1 VAKKKAYSRIKRQRL
16 LCKCCYKLLWN
27 CYGGILNKDYLKAES
42 IPVFSRRSLT
52 ISRIGIIGNGVAATT
67 AVREIRN
74 RDKEVE
80 IDVFTDERHP
90 YYPRPNLIDLVANR
104 KTIKETIRYDVDWYE
119 KNDVDLML
127 STPVFQIDTKTKTII
142 STSKDYG
149 RYDSLLIAVGCRPFV
164 PPFEGLHKNN
174 VHVIRTL
181 DDALDIREAVKG
193 AGREIVVGGG
203 ILGIELAAA
212 MKEVGGDPIVV
223 SNEKRL
229 LPMQLDDQGS
239 AVLTKQIE
247 DKGISVLF
255 GFECRSISGGTD
267 AEGIVS
273 AQNDTIGGDLVVIA
287 TGVRSNT
294 IIAKNSG
301 IKYNKSIVADD
312 QMQTSAKG
320 IFTAGDCMEWNHQWH
335 GIIPWATATAR
346 VAAQNMLDFGSAK
359 FEGITPSN
367 QLQVVGIDLTSIGII
382 HPDSP
387 DYETLVSVDMENGK
401 YFKAVLKDDVLVGG
415 IALGSRKIALK
426 LRSLIVKGENIG
438 DIKQSLF
445 DDE

>member
-1 VAKKKAYSRIKRQRL
+1 V
-16 LCKCCYKLLWN
+16 
-27 CYGGILNKDYLKAES
+27 
-42 IPVFSRRSLT
+42 T

-67 AVREIRN
+67 AIREIRSK
-74 RDKEVE
+74 DKEIE

-90 YYPRPNLIDLVANR
+90 YYPRPNLIELVANR
-104 KTIKETIRYDVDWYE
+104 KTIKETIRYDMDWYE

-127 STPVFQIDTKTKTII
+127 STPVFQVDTKTKSVI

-149 RYDSLLIAVGCRPFV
+149 KYDKILIAVGCRPFI

-223 SNEKRL
+223 SNDNRL

-239 AVLTKQIE
+239 AVLTSQIE
-247 DKGISVLF
+247 KKGITVLF
-255 GFECRSISGGTD
+255 GFECRSISGEFD
-267 AEGIVS
+267 AEGIIS
-273 AQNDTIGGDLVVIA
+273 SNNDSISGDLVVIA

-301 IKYNKSIVADD
+301 IKYNKAVVTD
-312 QMQTSAKG
+312 QYMQTSAKD
-320 IFTAGDCMEWNHQWH
+320 IFAAGDCMEYNNTWY
-335 GIIPWATATAR
+335 GIIPWATTTAR
-346 VAAQNMLDFGSAK
+346 VAAQNMLEFGSAK
-359 FEGITPSN
+359 FGGVTPSN
-367 QLQVVGIDLTSIGII
+367 QLQVAGIDLTSIGII

-401 YFKAVLKDDVLVGG
+401 YFKAVVKEDVLVGG

-426 LRSLIVKGENIG
+426 LRSHIVKGDNIA
-438 DIKQSLF
+438 DVKQSLF

>member
-1 VAKKKAYSRIKRQRL
+1 MARV
-16 LCKCCYKLLWN
+16 
-27 CYGGILNKDYLKAES
+27 
-42 IPVFSRRSLT
+42 
-52 ISRIGIIGNGVAATT
+52 GIIGNGVAATT

-74 RDKEVE
+74 RDKEIE
-80 IDVFTDERHP
+80 IDVFTDERYP

-104 KTIKETIRYDVDWYE
+104 KTIKETIRYDLDWYE
-119 KNDVDLML
+119 ENDVDLKL
-127 STPVFQIDTKTKTII
+127 STPVFQIDTETKSVM

-149 RYDSLLIAVGCRPFV
+149 SYDKLLIAVGCRPFV

-181 DDALDIREAVKG
+181 DDALDIRDAVKG

-212 MKEVGGDPIVV
+212 MREVGGEPIVV
-223 SNEKRL
+223 SNENRI

-239 AVLTKQIE
+239 AVLTKQLE
-247 DKGISVLF
+247 KKGISILF
-255 GFECRSISGGTD
+255 GFECRSISGEFD

-273 AQNDTIGGDLVVIA
+273 AQNDTINGDLVVIA

-301 IKYNKSIVADD
+301 IKFNKAIEVDEH
-312 QMQTSAKG
+312 MQTSVEG
-320 IFTAGDCMEWNHQWH
+320 IFAAGDCMEYNNQWH
-335 GIIPWATATAR
+335 GIIPWATASAR

-359 FEGITPSN
+359 FESITPSN
-367 QLQVVGIDLTSIGII
+367 QLQVAGIDLTSIGVI

-387 DYETLVSVDMENGK
+387 DYETLVSVDAENGK
-401 YFKAVLKDDVLVGG
+401 YYKAVLKDDVLVGG

-426 LRSLIVKGENIG
+426 LRSLIVKGENIA

-445 DDE
+445 DEE